1 MSDTNL
7 QKTFDNFDYVPN
19 DYDED
24 LESIAFAGSLTS
36 ESVARSIESDN
47 NNDLLNYNIKMPFL
61 FNNDNFERAREFVK
75 KDVNKDISLLKDINY
90 NTDFDTKIDINTP
103 TSIFDSESI
112 TLRSTYG
119 NEYFIKNA
127 TNASELLSNNH
138 HKKKISSSIPF

>member
-61 FNNDNFERAREFVK
+61 FNNDNFERAREFILTHQLQYLIQ
-75 KDVNKDISLLKDINY
+75 NQ
-90 NTDFDTKIDINTP
+90 
-103 TSIFDSESI
+103 
-112 TLRSTYG
+112 
-119 NEYFIKNA
+119 
-127 TNASELLSNNH
+127 
-138 HKKKISSSIPF
+138 